1 MTLYYGL
8 KSMTDYPPIKI
19 LKYYWNDKLVS
30 EDEYRE
36 LDALWKAQAEKSEA
50 EQNRPEKKS
59 RKTKK

>member
-1 MTLYYGL
+1 
-8 KSMTDYPPIKI
+8 MTDYPPIKI

-30 EDEYRE
+30 EDEYKE